1 MRDDSARY
9 ADAFHFRMIF
19 AIFRDDVCA
28 ADRFE
33 IVVRARSSSTD
44 NAHYEAHLYR
54 WPFGGV
60 LNARVLRLCQ
70 AGPSDVEQRIVRRGQ
85 RIACGRVVSREAQV
99 ISVD

>member
-33 IVVRARSSSTD
+33 IVVRATLGSKN

-54 WPFGGV
+54 WSFGGV
-60 LNARVLRLCQ
+60 LNGRVLKPCH
-70 AGPSDVEQRIVRRGQ
+70 AGPSDVGQ
-85 RIACGRVVSREAQV
+85 RVFRRR
-99 ISVD
+99 